1 MCVISVIFIGR
12 MCIHNMAID
21 KAAVAKYL
29 AEFPGDLICARQIW
43 YEGLNGHGV
52 ADPETVLDIE
62 AAIDAVSGWSNV
74 GMVRY
79 EKFGEQNS
87 WKLSK

>member
-1 MCVISVIFIGR
+1 
-12 MCIHNMAID
+12 MAID

-43 YEGLNGHGV
+43 YEGLGGQGV
-52 ADPETVLDIE
+52 ANPETVLEIE
-62 AAIDAVSGWSNV
+62 AAIDAVAGWDNV
-74 GMVRY
+74 GSVRY

-87 WKLSK
+87 WKLAK